1 MNAPSRSS
9 VGGIFKGRS
18 VSHLDMIIA
27 AEKKDDGSDMTF
39 SEAARR
45 AVASYAMAR
54 VTPTRVSVAQI
65 ALCGT
70 GK

>member
-9 VGGIFKGRS
+9 VGVIFKGLS
-18 VSHLDMIIA
+18 VSHLDVIIA

-45 AVASYAMAR
+45 AVASYAKAL
-54 VTPTRVSVAQI
+54 VTPPVRVPAVGSA
-65 ALCGT
+65 